1 MNAMLTILRK
11 DLATELRSREVV
23 SAMLVFAILM
33 VLIFNFAL
41 ELDKNARENVAV
53 GALWATFLF
62 AGTLGLNRI
71 FASEADRTGMDALLL
86 APMDRSAIFF
96 GKWLGAFLFILLV
109 QAIILP
115 IFTILYGVSLWHPL
129 FLGLI
134 VLGTIG
140 YSAVGT
146 LLAAIALQT
155 RMREVLLPILL
166 LPVSIPLL
174 LSAVK
179 GCQLVL
185 ENAPWGDILPAVSF
199 LIAYDAIFLAIAYMT
214 FDYLMEE

>member
-1 MNAMLTILRK
+1 MLTILRK

>member
-23 SAMLVFAILM
+23 SAMLVFALLM

-71 FASEADRTGMDALLL
+71 FASEADRTGMEALLL

-109 QAIILP
+109 QAVILP

-134 VLGTIG
+134 VLGTLG

-185 ENAPWGDILPAVSF
+185 ENAPWGDVLPAVSF